1 MDAYL
6 AKVISALNTF
16 KMCFWAKKH
25 GGKSDFALLFRRD
38 MDMRIWIGSDTF
50 QWDKNSSS
58 IVWINIATLAGN
70 WQHKYSARGMWKE
83 LKCVQF
89 EFQSRACNYKISKEI
104 LRPHNT

>member
-38 MDMRIWIGSDTF
+38 MDMRI
-50 QWDKNSSS
+50 
-58 IVWINIATLAGN
+58 
-70 WQHKYSARGMWKE
+70 
-83 LKCVQF
+83 
-89 EFQSRACNYKISKEI
+89 
-104 LRPHNT
+104 